1 VGRGIVI
8 TLMIMMSQLSMMN
21 GKAMTRIVNYM
32 KEEPEFLLPF
42 LVVCSLWAV
51 LLIAVFL

>member
-1 VGRGIVI
+1 
-8 TLMIMMSQLSMMN
+8 
-21 GKAMTRIVNYM
+21 M